1 MVKIL
6 AISPHF
12 SRTEIALYENDAR
25 IWGETLCHDLH
36 DLEKFPSIIAQ
47 EDFRFGL
54 IKQLLKNKDTDIKTI
69 GIFVATGGLLHPVE
83 GGTYS
88 VNVKML
94 QDLISCKY
102 GEGVINLGAP
112 LAARLANAAGC
123 KYVYIVDPPIVDEM
137 SEIAHMT
144 GLPEIR
150 SKSVFHALNQKAVAH
165 REAAKLGKKVTECNF
180 IVCDMSE
187 MISIGAHKGGR
198 VVEVNDVY
206 GGLGPMSLER
216 SGTLPSIA
224 LIDLCFSGKY
234 SKEELKTRVLGVGG
248 FVAYLGT
255 NDWNDIVKRVKSGDR
270 RARMVVDAFL
280 HQLTKGIGSNAAIL
294 GGEVDAVLLTGLM
307 AHDESLCRKIQASV
321 EWIAPTSVYPG
332 EDETLALAEGV
343 LRVRIGMEEPK
354 IYA

>member
-6 AISPHF
+6 AINPHF
-12 SRTEIALYENDAR
+12 SSTEVALFDN
-25 IWGETLCHDLH
+25 ETRVWEEILRHDLSGL
-36 DLEKFPSIIAQ
+36 DKFTSIIAQ
-47 EDFRFGL
+47 EDFRFSQ
-54 IKQLLKNKDTDIKTI
+54 IKQLLKDKGSDIRSI
-69 GIFVATGGLLHPVE
+69 GAFVAAGGLLHPID

-102 GEGVINLGAP
+102 GEIVTNLGAP

-123 KYVYIVDPPIVDEM
+123 KYVYVVDPLIVDEM

-150 SKSVFHALNQKAVAH
+150 SKSIFHALNQKAVAH
-165 REAAKLGKKVTECNF
+165 REAAKLGKPVSECNF
-180 IVCDMSE
+180 VVCDMSE
-187 MISIGAHKGGR
+187 TISIGAHKCGR
-198 VVEVNDVY
+198 VIEVNDVY

-216 SGTLPSIA
+216 CGTLPSIA

-255 NDWNDIVKRVKSGDR
+255 NDWNEIVKRVKSGDR
-270 RARMVVDAFL
+270 KARMVVEAFM
-280 HQLTKGIGSNAAIL
+280 HQLTKSIGASTAVL
-294 GGEVDAVLLTGLM
+294 RGQVDAIILTGLM
-307 AHDESLCRKIQASV
+307 ARDESLCGQIRSEV
-321 EWIAPTSVYPG
+321 EWAAPVAVYPG

-343 LRVRIGMEEPK
+343 MRVMRGVEETK
-354 IYA
+354 TYA